1 VKVLLVDDNANN
13 LSLLEELLRL
23 EGHEV
28 VTAAN
33 GHAALTRME
42 QSRPDV
48 VLCDLLMP
56 GMSGEAL
63 LAFLAGDPRW
73 KGVKPVVL
81 TAASEME
88 IDRAREVHPGL
99 RVLRKPCDA
108 DDLLRALAQV
118 AEGGGT

>member
-1 VKVLLVDDNANN
+1 MKILLVDDNANN

-33 GHAALTRME
+33 GHAALTRMA

-73 KGVKPVVL
+73 AGVKPVVL
-81 TAASEME
+81 TAASEVE

-99 RVLRKPCDA
+99 RVLRKPCEA
-108 DDLLRALAQV
+108 DDLLRVLAQV
-118 AEGGGT
+118 AEGGDT

>member
-1 VKVLLVDDNANN
+1 MKILLVDDNANN

-33 GHAALTRME
+33 GHAALTRMA

-73 KGVKPVVL
+73 AGVKPVVL
-81 TAASEME
+81 TGAGGPPGAAC
-88 IDRAREVHPGL
+88 A
-99 RVLRKPCDA
+99 
-108 DDLLRALAQV
+108 AQAV
-118 AEGGGT
+118 RGRRLVEGAGAGGGRG